1 MAWRPASPHAWPKP
15 NEEFLD
21 PKQKAPAPG
30 ASQHGMQAASECSAS
45 PSGSDGEQPATPS
58 RHALLKFAPV
68 TCLVMVRPEAF
79 RVLVKGRL
87 LDVWLCSAS
96 GSFGGD
102 VESSVPWDLRL
113 APLLKNQ
120 SVLLV
125 TAGMVFDAL
134 VWFGD

>member
-1 MAWRPASPHAWPKP
+1 M
-15 NEEFLD
+15 
-21 PKQKAPAPG
+21 
-30 ASQHGMQAASECSAS
+30 
-45 PSGSDGEQPATPS
+45 
-58 RHALLKFAPV
+58 
-68 TCLVMVRPEAF
+68 VMVRPEAF